1 MARTVG
7 FGSVGA
13 SVVVSALTLQ
23 LGACS
28 PTASPTSLP
37 QGRALDVRARGSA
50 VRTNAT
56 SPTVYVSDWAAGTV
70 DMYAAGPLAGRTG
83 QITGLSQP
91 EGLAVDSAGNLYV
104 AEAGRDDVR
113 VYSGTTLVSTLFD
126 QDREPYGVA
135 VGPDGKVYVA
145 NTYDYA
151 QEP

>member
-1 MARTVG
+1 
-7 FGSVGA
+7 
-13 SVVVSALTLQ
+13 
-23 LGACS
+23 
-28 PTASPTSLP
+28 
-37 QGRALDVRARGSA
+37 
-50 VRTNAT
+50 
-56 SPTVYVSDWAAGTV
+56 
-70 DMYAAGPLAGRTG
+70 MYAAGPLAGRTG